1 MEINDLLGKHI
12 LGFRFD
18 NEGSPNFTNHMSELI
33 GKRGKII
40 GVGRLGKNVNVQFE
54 DSTAYWYPVNH
65 PDFKI
70 VDEDAPVQG
79 EKLLFSIV

>member
-1 MEINDLLGKHI
+1 MEINDLVGKHI

-18 NEGSPNFTNHMSELI
+18 DTGNPGFTRHMSELI
-33 GKRGKII
+33 GKKGKIVK
-40 GVGRLGKNVNVQFE
+40 VGGSGKNVDVQFE
-54 DSTAYWYPVNH
+54 DFSCYWYPIDH

-70 VDEDAPVQG
+70 VDEDTPVQG

>member
-1 MEINDLLGKHI
+1 MEINDLVGKHI

-18 NEGSPNFTNHMSELI
+18 AVGDPGFTKNMSKVI

-40 GVGRLGKNVNVQFE
+40 GVGVSGKNVGVEFE
-54 DSTAYWYPVNH
+54 DDSYYWYPIDH